1 LEDFSPGEV
10 ARQLCLVCLDLLRKV
25 DARDCVETIKSPD
38 NSHVTNIQYLGIF
51 SSRLS
56 QWVAVC
62 ILISPKPSETAK
74 FFSTVAGKCKEYH
87 NFFAVFAIM
96 HAFSMAA
103 INRLQIVDQNDK
115 QLKDLSWDVTA
126 EKNFKALREKLE
138 SLNTACVP
146 FPGMFTKDL
155 RFLEDG
161 NKDILKTGMIN
172 WHKQKMV
179 SEIIKRILKFQV
191 TPYYFKKNRRHV
203 QLSIKCRHHYQK
215 INFQNNS
222 HCNARSRCW
231 Q

>member
-1 LEDFSPGEV
+1 
-10 ARQLCLVCLDLLRKV
+10 
-25 DARDCVETIKSPD
+25 
-38 NSHVTNIQYLGIF
+38 
-51 SSRLS
+51 
-56 QWVAVC
+56 
-62 ILISPKPSETAK
+62 
-74 FFSTVAGKCKEYH
+74 
-87 NFFAVFAIM
+87 M

-103 INRLQIVDQNDK
+103 INRLQIIDLNDK
-115 QLKDLSWDVTA
+115 LLKDLSWDVTA

-191 TPYYFKKNRRHV
+191 TPYYFKKIEDMYNYLLNVDTIIKKLISRIIPTAMHDPDV
-203 QLSIKCRHHYQK
+203 GGEKWYSEVLYDLSLKIKPRK
-215 INFQNNS
+215 
-222 HCNARSRCW
+222 
-231 Q
+231 

>member
-1 LEDFSPGEV
+1 
-10 ARQLCLVCLDLLRKV
+10 
-25 DARDCVETIKSPD
+25 
-38 NSHVTNIQYLGIF
+38 VTNIQYLGIY

-74 FFSTVAGKCKEYH
+74 FFSTVAGKCKEYQ

-103 INRLQIVDQNDK
+103 INRLQIIDLNDK
-115 QLKDLSWDVTA
+115 LLKDLSWDVTA

-191 TPYYFKKNRRHV
+191 TPYYFKKIEDMYNYLLNVDTIIKKLISRIIPTAMLDPDV
-203 QLSIKCRHHYQK
+203 VSEKWYSDVLYDLSLKIKPRK
-215 INFQNNS
+215 
-222 HCNARSRCW
+222 
-231 Q
+231 